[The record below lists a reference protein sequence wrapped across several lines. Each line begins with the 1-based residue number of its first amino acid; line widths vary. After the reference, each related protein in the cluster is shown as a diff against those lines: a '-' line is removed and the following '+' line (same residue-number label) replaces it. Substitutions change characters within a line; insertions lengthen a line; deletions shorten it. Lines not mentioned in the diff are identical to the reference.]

1 MADIRPFVD
10 RSEVSKG
17 ETAAARPYLSECAP
31 LTPRPLHP
39 LERRGDRIHGCDV
52 GELIL
57 SQETFTINR
66 TESGMRRRSDIPSS
80 VDCHYSAI
88 LNLRC
93 SAGRRATERVSYSVI
108 ASRVSHR
115 AHLPEVYGYLSD
127 LRAASQGAVCYHID
141 LHVFQGL
148 R

>member
-1 MADIRPFVD
+1 MAEIRPFVD

-17 ETAAARPYLSECAP
+17 ETAAARPYLSCAP
-31 LTPRPLHP
+31 LTPRSLHP
-39 LERRGDRIHGCDV
+39 LERCEDCMLNGCDV
-52 GELIL
+52 DELIP
-57 SQETFTINR
+57 SQERFTINR
-66 TESGMRRRSDIPSS
+66 TESGIRRRSDILSN
-80 VDCHYSAI
+80 VDCFYSTI

-93 SAGRRATERVSYSVI
+93 SAGRRATQRASYSVI
-108 ASRVSHR
+108 ASRMLHR